1 MRNNSFCLLPMHVVV
16 TDLKKIRKSSAT
28 LICRFLKHHCEF
40 TKERK
45 VSPFLAELSCL
56 MLLFV
61 LLQLFFFLLPPSPFL
76 CTPEI
81 KTSDEKGV
89 KTNLDESHWKIW
101 KFLLKNFLELLLSS
115 LSDLIQTNQNR
126 QASSSL
132 LSVFVF

>member
-1 MRNNSFCLLPMHVVV
+1 MPSANARCCNGSQEDQEELRNSHL
-16 TDLKKIRKSSAT
+16 TISKTS
-28 LICRFLKHHCEF
+28 HHYEF

-56 MLLFV
+56 MLLIV
-61 LLQLFFFLLPPSPFL
+61 LLQLFFFLLLPSPSL

-81 KTSDEKGV
+81 KTSDEKRV

-126 QASSSL
+126 QTSSSL